1 MSELKRCPGEMTR
14 RGLMRSTMAASLGY
28 VLGRHYIPSAWAAED
43 KKKAPG
49 DKPSGTVP
57 EYVVAKGKCQR
68 VILCWMGGG
77 PSHLDTF
84 DPKPGTKQSGGVN
97 GVEAADGLQISE
109 KLPKLAKLGGKY
121 MTVLRGVH
129 SKEGD
134 HGQAS
139 HMMHTGYREQA
150 GVSFPSLG
158 SIVCAE
164 SKDGPSSE
172 LPSYV
177 AINGQ
182 GGGAGF
188 YGAQYA
194 PFSVSAGNQIP
205 DLTMGGDRGGYMR
218 RGKGD
223 TGSMTSSDS
232 AMKARRDLL
241 DGLDKYYGGQ
251 TGAPLAVEH
260 QKTYERAIKLATSPL
275 TKLFECK
282 GTEASHYGM
291 SGFAKACY
299 VAKQLVS
306 KGGVRFVEI
315 DRGGWDTHAN
325 NDTATKANCDDID
338 NPMAK
343 LIEELAYDGLLS
355 TTMVIWMGEFGR
367 TPDINASGGRDHYP
381 RCYSVMLAGGGVK
394 GGQFVGKSNPSGHE
408 PEGSGISVPDMFHT
422 ICEACGIDATK
433 VRESADGRPI
443 QVADR
448 GSKLIPGVFGA

>member
-1 MSELKRCPGEMTR
+1 MSVPFRCPGEMSR
-14 RGLMRSTMAASLGY
+14 RGLIRSTFAASLGY
-28 VLGRHYIPSAWAAED
+28 TLGRNYIPSAWAAED
-43 KKKAPG
+43 KKKG
-49 DKPSGTVP
+49 SGGGGGNDKPSGPVP
-57 EYVVAKGKCQR
+57 EYVVAKGRCQR

-84 DPKPGTKQSGGVN
+84 DPKPGTKESGGVG
-97 GVEAADGLQISE
+97 GVQAADGLQISE
-109 KLPKLAKLGGKY
+109 KLPKLAKSAGKY

-139 HMMHTGYREQA
+139 HVMHTGYREQP
-150 GVSFPSLG
+150 GVAFPSLG

-164 SKDGPSSE
+164 AKDGPQSE

-177 AINGQ
+177 AINGS

-194 PFSVSAGNQIP
+194 PFSVGAGQSIP
-205 DLTMGGDRGGYMR
+205 NLTMEGGGP
-218 RGKGD
+218 K
-223 TGSMTSSDS
+223 SKS
-232 AMKARRDLL
+232 ALEARRQLL

-251 TGAPLAVEH
+251 TGSPLAIEH
-260 QKTYERAIKLATSPL
+260 QKTYDRAVKLATSPL

-325 NDTATKANCDDID
+325 NDDATKANCADID
-338 NPMAK
+338 QPMAR
-343 LIEELAYDGLLS
+343 LIEELAADGLLS

-367 TPDINASGGRDHYP
+367 TPTINANGGRDHYP

-394 GGQFVGKSNPSGHE
+394 GGQFVGKSNATGHE
-408 PEGSGISVPDMFHT
+408 PEVGISVPDMFHT
-422 ICEACGIDATK
+422 LCEGCGIDATK